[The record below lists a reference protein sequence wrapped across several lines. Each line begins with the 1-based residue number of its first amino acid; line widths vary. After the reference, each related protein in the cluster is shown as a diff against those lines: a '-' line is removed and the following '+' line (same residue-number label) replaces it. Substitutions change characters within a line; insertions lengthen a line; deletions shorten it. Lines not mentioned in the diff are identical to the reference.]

1 MKKSTRFVATR
12 NYSLTRMKQ
21 FLSSIAHSLRIST
34 NLAININQEKIK
46 DNKIEIINLRDYM
59 RNDEII
65 YTSLNYELN
74 KLETDLTYILDF
86 KNDEITFD
94 EIQKVLTTGDNLL
107 SQIKNIN
114 IDKNKIDII
123 KMMMSRVKTKIQE
136 IEIETAENE
145 NDISTN
151 SKEHKTTSRKQQ
163 IKKAKDEIFKLEKEK
178 LLEDIQK
185 LDETTQKKLMF
196 EMKQLENIEN
206 LIKEMINEHNSKD
219 DNNSKDLL
227 KIRESVKS
235 TRKRLE
241 GKDMGLSLE
250 NFDKFYDDNIE
261 KTDEEI
267 ATEYIN
273 LNWDNSKYKENMNEG
288 FKKRTIESLIN
299 YTSIKD
305 KKRNI
310 NKDEIV
316 SGTKT
321 VVQELLFN
329 PVSTYGLMTKEEVE
343 VLRDKIIQEE
353 TAKGNFVLLSAIHND
368 ESSPHIHIFIMSKDF
383 NIMNN
388 QIDFINKKY
397 GTEFNPYNKMT
408 KKEQEEYGR
417 IQQDHFYDLMNSVM
431 TEDRKFVRKHL
442 LDTTEI
448 DLIKDLKVKEGVIEQ
463 KDLLRKNENNVIKI
477 RKDEKIDKRT
487 YNNENQKIEKNLE
500 KFDELNKEL
509 EKKVVNYQNN
519 LILQK
524 QKSIDDLDLLKSR
537 FNKEQEE
544 EKKQWEEEKI
554 EWEEKKLQ
562 ELKIKVKE
570 DFLKNETKL
579 IKQLNEKKD
588 ELKEIENNLG
598 GFFMDFNVTEILEI
612 TENLE
617 KMVDVF
623 FNGFGITKEEKNS
636 LLLSI
641 DKETKHSIPT
651 IKSTSKRIIDSYNNL
666 TYEEKKILKSKA
678 NPTEFVTMVTETNLL
693 KEKTKKENIE
703 EIKSLIEKFPTAK
716 IVEKD
721 GKIFVNGFQ
730 WS

>member
-34 NLAININQEKIK
+34 NLAMNINQEKIK

-59 RNDEII
+59 RNDEIN

-74 KLETDLTYILDF
+74 KLGTDLTYILDF

-206 LIKEMINEHNSKD
+206 LIKEMINEHNTKD
-219 DNNSKDLL
+219 DNNSKDLI
-227 KIRESVKS
+227 KIRESIKS

-241 GKDMGLSLE
+241 GKNMGLSLE

-343 VLRDKIIQEE
+343 VLRDKVIQEE
-353 TAKGNFVLLSAIHND
+353 TEKGNFVLASMIHND
-368 ESSPHIHIFIMSKDF
+368 EKSPHLHIFIMSKDF
-383 NIMNN
+383 NIINN
-388 QIDFINKKY
+388 QVDFINKKY

-417 IQQDHFYDLMNSVM
+417 RQQDHFYELMNSVM
-431 TEDRKFVRKHL
+431 SDDRKFVRKHL

-448 DLIKDLKVKEGVIEQ
+448 DKVLDLKAKEEIIEQ
-463 KDLLRKNENNVIKI
+463 KNLLRKNENNVIKI
-477 RKDEKIDKRT
+477 RKDEKIDKRK
-487 YNNENQKIEKNLE
+487 YNNMNQKIEENLE
-500 KFDELNKEL
+500 KFDELNQGLTE
-509 EKKVVNYQNN
+509 KVVKHQNN
-519 LILQK
+519 LILIRQQNINELNK
-524 QKSIDDLDLLKSR
+524 LKER
-537 FNKEQEE
+537 FKKEQEE
-544 EKKQWEEEKI
+544 EKEKLEQEKNQWEQEKI
-554 EWEEKKLQ
+554 EWEKQKTL
-562 ELKIKVKE
+562 ELKSRIKE
-570 DFLKNETKL
+570 DFLENETKL
-579 IKQLNEKKD
+579 INEKIKEKKEKEE
-588 ELKEIENNLG
+588 ELKTLKDNITNYLNATSTKELRELVQKTEKILEFLRSGLQITKEDAENLLFKIHKNSNQQIKSLNIFDEIENKYFKMLEGQNITNTTTNSTNELL
-598 GFFMDFNVTEILEI
+598 DFIFTS
-612 TENLE
+612 NLE
-617 KMVDVF
+617 RK
-623 FNGFGITKEEKNS
+623 
-636 LLLSI
+636 
-641 DKETKHSIPT
+641 
-651 IKSTSKRIIDSYNNL
+651 
-666 TYEEKKILKSKA
+666 
-678 NPTEFVTMVTETNLL
+678 
-693 KEKTKKENIE
+693 
-703 EIKSLIEKFPTAK
+703 
-716 IVEKD
+716 
-721 GKIFVNGFQ
+721 
-730 WS
+730 